1 MAKKRKQGQ
10 PNPGNRVVKDELI
23 DVLLILVRY
32 LDSKGLREMSVKM
45 SDGRRVGV
53 RVEEDL
59 FARFR
64 RNDSEDA

>member
-1 MAKKRKQGQ
+1 M
-10 PNPGNRVVKDELI
+10 KDELV